1 MAEFNSTTFG
11 TISGRHGSAVAA
23 TIKKSGK
30 SILKVFRAPSN
41 PQTDKQVSQR
51 TKFAFVLAFMIGLR
65 ELFKIT
71 FRGNGGYHH
80 AVSLALKNAVMG
92 DVSNFSIDFSKL
104 FVAGG
109 SAQCVNEATATVKAG
124 TTVKIDW
131 VNSRGDTQKLYSS
144 VNFVFFIADWNESVL
159 ELDGAESLAKT
170 AEIELPA
177 DWAGQKV
184 HCWMYHSKPDATLK
198 SASYYISE
206 VQL

>member
-11 TISGRHGSAVAA
+11 TISGRHGSAVAS

-30 SILKVFRAPSN
+30 SVLKVYRAPSN

-51 TKFAFVLAFMIGLR
+51 TKFAFVLAFMVGLR
-65 ELFKIT
+65 ELFKTT
-71 FRGNGGYHH
+71 FSGNGGYNQ
-80 AVSLALKNAVMG
+80 AVSLALKYAVKG

-104 FVAGG
+104 TVAGG
-109 SAQCVNEATATVKAG
+109 TLECVNEATATVKAG

-131 VNSRGDTQKLYSS
+131 VNKHGETQKLYSS
-144 VNFVFFIADWNESVL
+144 VNFVFFVANWNESVL
-159 ELDGAESLAKT
+159 EQDGAESVAKT

-177 DWAGQKV
+177 EWAGQKV
-184 HCWMYHSKPDATLK
+184 HCWMYYSKPDGIQK
-198 SASYYISE
+198 SGSYYISE